1 MTWHG
6 STPGHSNLY
15 FEEHIISVSYTCPV
29 VLRRWSKTSCVELIE
44 QGAILTHS
52 SIKDYDLDQVSAE
65 FEQVTD
71 RNKALCTTSTKIITP
86 M

>member
-1 MTWHG
+1 
-6 STPGHSNLY
+6 
-15 FEEHIISVSYTCPV
+15 
-29 VLRRWSKTSCVELIE
+29 VELIE